1 MTQQLSGKVALIT
14 GASSGIGRA
23 SALAF
28 AKAGAKVAVADVA
41 VEEGEKTVHMI
52 HELGGEAI
60 FIKTDVSKSAEVSAL
75 VRKTVSVLGALD
87 CTLNNA
93 GIEGSRASTAA
104 YREEDWDRV
113 MAINLK
119 GVWLCMKY
127 AIPYLRERGGGSIVN
142 MASVNGL
149 CSGMPGYPAYTASK
163 HGVVGLT
170 KAAAAE
176 YAKVGI
182 RINALCPGYIQ
193 TPMIETQAAKAN
205 GLFSS
210 WLKAFVPAGR
220 LGTSE
225 EIAEAAVWL
234 CSDASSFVV
243 GHSMAIDGGFLAQ

>member
-1 MTQQLSGKVALIT
+1 MTQQLAGKVALIT

-28 AKAGAKVAVADVA
+28 ARAGAKVAVADVV
-41 VEEGEKTVHMI
+41 VEEGEKTAHMI
-52 HELGGEAI
+52 DEIGGEAI
-60 FIKTDVSKSAEVSAL
+60 FIKTDVSISTEVRAL
-75 VRKTVSVLGALD
+75 VRETVAVFGALD

-93 GIEGSRASTAA
+93 GIEGNRASTAA
-104 YREEDWDRV
+104 YKEEDWDRV
-113 MAINLK
+113 MDINLK

-127 AIPYLRERGGGSIVN
+127 AIPYMRERGGGAIVN

-149 CSGMPGYPAYTASK
+149 CSGMPGFPAYTASK

-193 TPMIETQAAKAN
+193 TPMIETHAATNN
-205 GLFSS
+205 GFSS

-220 LGTSE
+220 LGTAE

-234 CSDASSFVV
+234 CSDASAFVV
-243 GHSMAIDGGFLAQ
+243 GHTMAIDGGYLAQ